1 MPNVL
6 TYQRVTETATAGY
19 LIRQWVASNLYDRI
33 ATRPFLTTIEKKW
46 ITYQLLSA
54 MKEARKR
61 KVPHGDLKSE
71 NVLVT
76 SSLSVYVTDFAAS
89 FKPAFLPLND
99 PSDFN
104 YFYDT
109 SGRRTCYVA
118 PERFYSDDSAA
129 AKQRQKAKQVFTGQH
144 QTPLVD
150 LAAEVL
156 GQKSHGKVT
165 EAMDV
170 FSLGCVIAELWRD
183 GAPIFTLTQLF
194 KYRAGQFDIEGPLAE
209 ISDEG
214 IRDMVRTM
222 ISLDPESRLTFDDH
236 LERAKGAI
244 FPPCFS
250 SFLHRYLI
258 TLQRT
263 SSPRTTSSV
272 SNSAASTST
281 VDTQTGS
288 SSAPSE
294 AGAGIASADALHL
307 LRTEADERIE
317 RLYEEWAVVSRVL
330 QGQKDALELE
340 TADGAGQS
348 SSSAATMQNVIPVQ
362 LCIPGISSQALS
374 EPHEAIDEDGPAL
387 LILSPLLA
395 NLRNVSRPSTKL
407 RAFDLVLHISSRW
420 LTDEAKLDRVLP
432 YIISMLDDDSETVRA
447 AAVRTCTQL
456 LALVDVI
463 TPSNAITFSEYI
475 MPTLRRLAKDTS
487 SIVRAMYASC
497 MVTLIRTGHRFLQ
510 TTSAMRAEGLFAAD
524 AVQQE
529 GIADADDFFGGNYPE
544 EANYDLQLQR
554 LAAFFQEQ
562 VASLLTDASVAV
574 KRNLLDEI
582 APICS
587 FFGSSPTNDVV
598 LSHMITYLNDRSW
611 LLRQAFFDAIVS
623 VARVAGPRSVE
634 MYVFTLIL
642 PALSDPEEFVV
653 LRVLRCLVEL
663 LGENLLSK
671 AKVFDIVGAVAGFLC
686 HPDHWLRSASA
697 LVVATAVE
705 QLPITDV
712 WAVVYPSIRPLLR
725 ADIHRIDTLSLLQFA
740 KSPLSRPVMEGA
752 VQWAARV
759 NTTGFWKP
767 PIDAKGR
774 AGLSNGLGAEGVGLL
789 AGRKGRA
796 VSRTVIQRS
805 EEDDGYLDKL
815 RMLGL
820 GADDEIKL
828 VGLRDYLAKLAK
840 QSSSLSRSSAVQ
852 ASPTTLPEDSTLP
865 RLQIRSALAEQKLD
879 GVMPLTIFFGPART
893 SKNSTPAATVR
904 AGPDGA
910 SLSMRSQAADSS
922 FSGRVARRR
931 LAGSRVASDVA
942 SLGPLEELRRRMVDP
957 GQEHLEMPSTP
968 GAIVDGQDANQ
979 HRLLQHEHHQRP
991 GSPPNAGT
999 GSGQA
1004 TRIGVGKALPAIA
1017 ANPTTVTGTMSE
1029 LSARLRAV
1037 EGADA
1042 SGTATPLGS
1051 VLRGGGGGEAK
1062 DDATPD
1068 GGPTFSSTYEGNDPY
1083 IRAHLEAHYLAN
1095 FRDRHPGWGPQIHAS
1110 GRRRGTTRTV
1120 TAGARAVAP
1129 GTSNRRPEGKLVAYF
1144 TEHTGAISA
1153 LAVSPDHAFFVSG
1166 SEDGSLKVW
1175 DTARLEKNVTS
1186 RSRASYANQTGAIT
1200 ALIMLEGSHCVAS
1213 ASEDGSVHVV
1223 RVDLSLHHGTSSMPR
1238 YGKLR
1243 LVSNFQLS
1251 NPGEYVTCLL
1261 QASSKPGIST
1271 AEAAASSSNPSGGA
1285 GGAGS
1290 PTLILGTTRSRLTIL
1305 DLRTM
1310 QVLQTLRN
1318 PVQFGPITAMCCNRG
1333 NLWLLVGTLGGVMAL
1348 WDLRFGLLVKS
1359 WRIGQAKDGS
1369 IVRVNAVRP
1378 HPSKGRGRW
1387 VMIAYELVEALASSP
1402 QEKRKRATDSQILV
1416 ETWDIEEEV
1425 RVESFECSNGRPSKM
1440 APIPAPIKEEQQKSG
1455 LGDAAQAIERLVR
1468 LRELALD
1475 EKQEQQRSNERVEQ
1489 EEEKE
1494 VSLSSLS
1501 CGVKAMLIGLEGY
1514 SSSSSTPVASGPIA
1528 GSWLDAGKLA
1538 HEEGGEGGALRRK
1551 EGYMICAGQDRRI
1564 RFWDLGRPDRSVCLG
1579 LGLEKGEFVSVRPQR
1594 TTTEA
1599 GDTARQHH
1607 GKSQQSGDDREGD
1620 PNSRAEVAAAPT
1632 RNVHCIPSSGSG
1644 LPHGASVIKSP
1655 LLSQQQASASIKAHR
1670 DAITALAIIESPYRC
1685 IVAGDRAGT
1694 IRVWE

>member
-1 MPNVL
+1 MADVPNVL

-33 ATRPFLTTIEKKW
+33 STRPFLTNIEKKW

-61 KVPHGDLKSE
+61 KIPHGDLKSE

-89 FKPAFLPLND
+89 FKPASLPLND

-118 PERFYSDDSAA
+118 PERFYSDDAA
-129 AKQRQKAKQVFTGQH
+129 ASRERQKAKAVFAQKEGPTI
-144 QTPLVD
+144 D

-156 GQKSHGKVT
+156 GQKSQGKVT

-209 ISDEG
+209 IADEG
-214 IRDMVRTM
+214 VRDMVRAM
-222 ISLDPESRLTFDDH
+222 ISLDPDSRLTFAEH
-236 LERAKGAI
+236 LERAKGSI
-244 FPPCFS
+244 FPECFQ

-258 TLQRT
+258 TLQRV
-263 SSPRTTSSV
+263 SPQANASPDQV
-272 SNSAASTST
+272 SNTGEA
-281 VDTQTGS
+281 TGS
-288 SSAPSE
+288 TSAPSD
-294 AGAGIASADALHL
+294 AGTTTADAFNI

-317 RLYEEWAVVSRVL
+317 RLYEEWAVVTRVL
-330 QGQKDALELE
+330 QGQKDALELD
-340 TADGAGQS
+340 APDGFGTS
-348 SSSAATMQNVIPVQ
+348 STSAMRKVIPVQ
-362 LCIPGISSQALS
+362 LCIPGTPSQALS
-374 EPHEAIDEDGPAL
+374 EPREPIDEDGPAL

-407 RAFDLVLHISSRW
+407 RAFDLLLHLSSRW

-432 YIISMLDDDSETVRA
+432 YIVSMLDDESEIVRA

-463 TPSNAITFSEYI
+463 TPSNAITFTEYI
-475 MPTLRRLAKDTS
+475 MPTLRRLSKDNSAT
-487 SIVRAMYASC
+487 VRAMYASC
-497 MVTLIRTGHRFLQ
+497 MVTLVQTGHRFLQ
-510 TTSAMRAEGLFAAD
+510 ITSAMRAEGLFAAD
-524 AVQQE
+524 AVHHE
-529 GIADADDFFGGNYPE
+529 GIADADDFLSGQYPE
-544 EANYDLQLQR
+544 EANYDLQMKR
-554 LAAFFQEQ
+554 LASFFQEQ

-574 KRNLLDEI
+574 KRNLLDDI
-582 APICS
+582 APLCS
-587 FFGSSPTNDVV
+587 FFGSGPTNDVV

-623 VARVAGPRSVE
+623 VGRVAGPRSVE

-653 LRVLRCLVEL
+653 LRVLQCLVEL
-663 LGENLLSK
+663 VSEDLLSK
-671 AKVFDIVGAVAGFLC
+671 SKIFDVVGAVAGFLC
-686 HPDHWLRSASA
+686 HPNHWLRTASA
-697 LVVATAVE
+697 LVVATAAE
-705 QLPITDV
+705 QLPTTDV
-712 WAVVYPSIRPLLR
+712 WAVVYPSVRPLLR
-725 ADIHRIDTLSLLQFA
+725 ADIHRMDTLSLLQFA

-767 PIDAKGR
+767 PPEAKGR
-774 AGLSNGLGAEGVGLL
+774 AGLGNGLGAEGVGLL

-796 VSRTVIQRS
+796 VSKTAIQRS

-828 VGLRDYLAKLAK
+828 VGLRDYLSKLAK
-840 QSSSLSRSSAVQ
+840 QSSLTRGSAQQSSSALQ
-852 ASPTTLPEDSTLP
+852 EDSTLP
-865 RLQIRSALAEQKLD
+865 RLQIRSVLAEQKLD
-879 GVMPLTIFFGPART
+879 GVTPLTIFFGPPRAW
-893 SKNSTPAATVR
+893 KNSAPASTVK

-910 SLSMRSQAADSS
+910 SLSMRSQTADSS

-957 GQEHLEMPSTP
+957 SVAGEGHLAMPSTP
-968 GAIVDGQDANQ
+968 GAIEAQDVSH
-979 HRLLQHEHHQRP
+979 HRLLQHEHQRP
-991 GSPPNAGT
+991 GSPLAG
-999 GSGQA
+999 GAGSSSGQA
-1004 TRIGVGKALPAIA
+1004 RIGVGKALPAIA

-1029 LSARLRAV
+1029 LSARLKAID
-1037 EGADA
+1037 GNAALHSADV
-1042 SGTATPLGS
+1042 SGTTTPLGS
-1051 VLRGGGGGEAK
+1051 ALRGGGAK
-1062 DDATPD
+1062 GQADDAAPE
-1068 GGPTFSSTYEGNDPY
+1068 GPSFSSTYEGNDPY

-1095 FRDRHPGWGPQIHAS
+1095 FRDRHPGWGPQIHAN
-1110 GRRRGTTRTV
+1110 GRRRGGTRTV
-1120 TAGARAVAP
+1120 TASARAVAP
-1129 GTSNRRPEGKLVAYF
+1129 GSSNRRPEGKLVAYF
-1144 TEHTGAISA
+1144 TEHTGAITA
-1153 LAVSPDHAFFVSG
+1153 LAVSPDNAFFISG

-1186 RSRASYANQTGAIT
+1186 RSRASYANQGGAIT
-1200 ALIMLEGSHCVAS
+1200 ALIMLEGSHCAAS

-1223 RVDLSLHHGTSSMPR
+1223 RVDLSLNHTSSSMPR
-1238 YGKLR
+1238 YGKVR

-1261 QASSKPGIST
+1261 QSSSKPGVST

-1310 QVLQTLRN
+1310 QVLQTLRQ
-1318 PVQFGPITAMCCNRG
+1318 PAHFGPITAMCSNRG
-1333 NLWLLVGTLGGVMAL
+1333 NIWLLVGTLGGVMAL

-1359 WRIGQAKDGS
+1359 WRIGQAKDGC

-1387 VMIAYELVEALASSP
+1387 VMIAYELVDSLS
-1402 QEKRKRATDSQILV
+1402 EKQGGGSQVLV

-1425 RVESFECSNGRPSKM
+1425 CVEVFECSSSKPSKQ
-1440 APIPAPIKEEQQKSG
+1440 APASVSKVEKEQQRNG
-1455 LGDAAQAIERLVR
+1455 LGDAAQAIERLVK
-1468 LRELALD
+1468 LQELALD
-1475 EKQEQQRSNERVEQ
+1475 EKQRQGSQV
-1489 EEEKE
+1489 EKE
-1494 VSLSSLS
+1494 DQSDVRPAAKGTTVSS
-1501 CGVKAMLIGLEGY
+1501 CAVKAMLVGLEGY
-1514 SSSSSTPVASGPIA
+1514 SSSSSASVANGQIA
-1528 GSWLDAGKLA
+1528 ESWLDAGRLA
-1538 HEEGGEGGALRRK
+1538 QEDSAEPGGGASRRR

-1564 RFWDLGRPDRSVCLG
+1564 RFWDLGRTDRSVCLG
-1579 LGLEKGEFVSVRPQR
+1579 LGVEKGEFVSVRPHRAETDATRQHQQQDGQA
-1594 TTTEA
+1594 TLAKAEA
-1599 GDTARQHH
+1599 G
-1607 GKSQQSGDDREGD
+1607 
-1620 PNSRAEVAAAPT
+1620 PT
-1632 RNVHCIPSSGSG
+1632 RNVHSIPLSGSTLQG
-1644 LPHGASVIKSP
+1644 GSSLMRSP
-1655 LLSQQQASASIKAHR
+1655 LLSQQQASAAIKAHK